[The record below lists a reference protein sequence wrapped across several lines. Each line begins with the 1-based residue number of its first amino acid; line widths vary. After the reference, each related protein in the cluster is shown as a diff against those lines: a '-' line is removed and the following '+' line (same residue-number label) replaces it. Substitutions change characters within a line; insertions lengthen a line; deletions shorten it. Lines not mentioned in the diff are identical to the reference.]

1 MCVSY
6 VEERVERLLAGVL
19 RDMCVALCPED
30 PDSVVVGPV
39 DFGHQEDDER

>member
-6 VEERVERLLAGVL
+6 VDERAEALLAQVL
-19 RDMCVALCPED
+19 RDMCIALCPED

-39 DFGHQEDDER
+39 DFGRREDADR